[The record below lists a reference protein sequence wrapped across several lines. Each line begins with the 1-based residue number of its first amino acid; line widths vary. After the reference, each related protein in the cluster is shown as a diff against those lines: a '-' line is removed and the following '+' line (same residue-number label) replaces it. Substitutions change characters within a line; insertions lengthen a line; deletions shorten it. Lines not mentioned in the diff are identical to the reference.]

1 MSSALIFVL
10 VIIFF
15 VLPLVFLSY
24 HLNYKGTIVFK
35 TAFSNLIS
43 NLVIALGAYFVGYL
57 GILHVIWFVILGYIA
72 LFVGNLAVKRY
83 VQKPANL
90 TTQVLNKVSYGDLD
104 VQIDEELKKSN
115 DEIGQMNTALFNM
128 IDYLKETGEFARQVG
143 EGNFDYNIEA
153 LSGKDHLRHV
163 LLEMRDKLKEAS
175 ELEAEK
181 RKEEE
186 QRRWSNEGMTKLND
200 ILRQQENITEISYK
214 VISFL
219 VKYLEANQGGIFIRN
234 SDDEN
239 DVFYELQAAYAF
251 NHRKYIEKTFKPGEG
266 LVGTCAIEKKRIY
279 MTNIPDDYIE
289 ITSGLGGSNPKAL
302 LIVPMKIEDEVYGV
316 IEIASFN
323 TFEDYQI
330 EFVEE
335 ASLSIA
341 STLSA
346 AETNRKTKELLE
358 KTQQQAEEM
367 SSQEEEMRQNM
378 EELQATQEESTRKA
392 QEYERQLA
400 EAKEKQEELEKKLE
414 EANKEIERLKN
425 TKG

>member
-1 MSSALIFVL
+1 MSPALIFVL
-10 VIIFF
+10 VIVVL
-15 VLPLVFLSY
+15 VLPLAVLSY
-24 HLNYKGTIVFK
+24 RYKYKGTIVYK

-43 NLVIALGAYFVGYL
+43 NLVIAIGAYFVGYL
-57 GILHVIWFVILGYIA
+57 GILHVIWFVVVGYIA
-72 LFVGNLAVKRY
+72 MLIGNIAVRRI
-83 VQKPANL
+83 VQQPVKD
-90 TTQVLNKVSYGDLD
+90 TTQMIDRLSQGDLD
-104 VQIDEELKKSN
+104 VQIDEELKKSD
-115 DEIGQMNTALFNM
+115 DEIGKMNTALSNM
-128 IDYLKETGEFARQVG
+128 IEYLKETGEFARQVG
-143 EGNFDYNIEA
+143 EGKFDHNIET
-153 LSGKDHLRHV
+153 LSEKDHLRNV

-200 ILRQQENITEISYK
+200 ILRQQDDIKELSYK
-214 VISFL
+214 IISFL
-219 VKYLEANQGGIFIRN
+219 VQYLDANQGGLFVRN

-251 NHRKYIEKTFKPGEG
+251 NKRKYIEKTFKPGEG
-266 LVGTCAIEKKRIY
+266 LVGTCAIEKERIY

-289 ITSGLGGSNPKAL
+289 ITSGLGGSNPGAL
-302 LIVPMKIEDEVYGV
+302 LIVPMKIEEEVYGI

-323 TFEDYQI
+323 PFEEYQI

-346 AETNRKTKELLE
+346 SETNRKTKELLE

-400 EAKEKQEELEKKLE
+400 EAKEKQEELKKKLE
-414 EANKEIERLKN
+414 DANNEIERLKKK
-425 TKG
+425 KG

>member
-1 MSSALIFVL
+1 MSSALIFIL

-15 VLPLVFLSY
+15 VLPMAVLSY
-24 HLNYKGTIVFK
+24 RFKYKGTIVFK
-35 TAFSNLIS
+35 TAFSNLLS
-43 NLVIALGAYFVGYL
+43 NLIIAIGAYFVGYL
-57 GILHVIWFVILGYIA
+57 GILHVIWFVVLGYLA
-72 LFVGNLAVKRY
+72 LLVGNIVVKRI
-83 VQKPANL
+83 VQQPVNK
-90 TTQVLNKVSYGDLD
+90 TTQVIDKLSQGDLY
-104 VQIDEELKKSN
+104 VQIDEGLKKSD
-115 DEIGQMNTALFNM
+115 DEIGKMNSALSNM
-128 IDYLKETGEFARQVG
+128 IEYLKETGEFARQVG
-143 EGNFDYNIEA
+143 EGNFDHNIEI
-153 LSGKDHLRHV
+153 LSEKDHLRNV

-200 ILRQQENITEISYK
+200 ILRQQEDIKELSYK
-214 VISFL
+214 IISFL
-219 VKYLEANQGGIFIRN
+219 VQYLNANQGGLFVRN
-234 SDDEN
+234 NDDEN
-239 DVFYELQAAYAF
+239 DAFYELQAAYAF
-251 NHRKYIEKTFKPGEG
+251 NKRKYIEKTFKPGEG
-266 LVGTCAIEKKRIY
+266 LVGTCAIEKERIY

-302 LIVPMKIEDEVYGV
+302 LIVPMKIEEEVYGI

-323 TFEDYQI
+323 KLEEYQI

-346 AETNRKTKELLE
+346 SETNRKTKELLE

-392 QEYERQLA
+392 QEYEKQLA

-414 EANKEIERLKN
+414 DANEEIERLKKK
-425 TKG
+425 KG

>member
-1 MSSALIFVL
+1 MSSAWIFVL
-10 VIIFF
+10 VIFFF
-15 VLPLVFLSY
+15 VLPLAFLSY
-24 HLNYKGTIVFK
+24 RLKYKGTIVYK
-35 TAFSNLIS
+35 TAFSNLVS
-43 NLVIALGAYFVGYL
+43 NMVIALGAYFVGYL
-57 GILHVIWFVILGYIA
+57 GILHVIWFVILGYTA
-72 LFVGNLAVKRY
+72 LFIGNIAVKRY
-83 VQKPANL
+83 IQKPANF

-104 VQIDEELKKSN
+104 VQIDEELKKSD
-115 DEIGQMNTALFNM
+115 DEIGQMNTALADM
-128 IDYLKETGEFARQVG
+128 VEYLKETGEFARQVG

-153 LSGKDHLRHV
+153 LSDKDHLRHV

-186 QRRWSNEGMTKLND
+186 QRRWANEGMTKLND
-200 ILRQQENITEISYK
+200 ILRQQDDITELSYN

-219 VKYLEANQGGIFIRN
+219 VQYLKANQGGIFIRN
-234 SDDEN
+234 NDDEN
-239 DVFYELQAAYAF
+239 EVFFELQAAYAF
-251 NHRKYIEKTFKPGEG
+251 NRRKYIDKTFKPGEG
-266 LVGTCAIEKKRIY
+266 LVGTCAIEKERIY

-302 LIVPMKIEDEVYGV
+302 LIVPMKIEEEVYGV

-323 TFEDYQI
+323 SFENYQI

-346 AETNRKTKELLE
+346 VETNRKTKELLE

-400 EAKEKQEELEKKLE
+400 EANEKQEELEKKLE
-414 EANKEIERLKN
+414 EANKEIERLKKK
-425 TKG
+425 KG

>member
-1 MSSALIFVL
+1 
-10 VIIFF
+10 
-15 VLPLVFLSY
+15 
-24 HLNYKGTIVFK
+24 
-35 TAFSNLIS
+35 
-43 NLVIALGAYFVGYL
+43 
-57 GILHVIWFVILGYIA
+57 
-72 LFVGNLAVKRY
+72 
-83 VQKPANL
+83 
-90 TTQVLNKVSYGDLD
+90 VSYGDLD
-104 VQIDEELKKSN
+104 VQIDEELKKSD
-115 DEIGQMNTALFNM
+115 DEIGQMNTALADM
-128 IDYLKETGEFARQVG
+128 VEYLKETGEFARQVG
-143 EGNFDYNIEA
+143 EGNFNYNIEA
-153 LSGKDHLRHV
+153 LSDKDHLRHV

-186 QRRWSNEGMTKLND
+186 QRRWANEGMTKLND
-200 ILRQQENITEISYK
+200 ILRQQDDITELSYN

-219 VKYLEANQGGIFIRN
+219 VQYLKANQGGIFIRN
-234 SDDEN
+234 NDDEN
-239 DVFYELQAAYAF
+239 EVFFELQAAYAF
-251 NHRKYIEKTFKPGEG
+251 NRRKYIDKTFKPGEG
-266 LVGTCAIEKKRIY
+266 LVGTCAIEKERIY

-302 LIVPMKIEDEVYGV
+302 LIVPMKIEEEVYGV

-323 TFEDYQI
+323 SFENYQI

-346 AETNRKTKELLE
+346 VETNRKTKELLE

-400 EAKEKQEELEKKLE
+400 EANEKQEELEKKLE
-414 EANKEIERLKN
+414 EANKEIERLKKK
-425 TKG
+425 KG

>member
-1 MSSALIFVL
+1 MSPAWIFVL
-10 VIIFF
+10 VIVFF
-15 VLPLVFLSY
+15 VFPLAIISY
-24 HLNYKGTIVFK
+24 KYKYKGTIVYK
-35 TAFSNLIS
+35 TAFSNLFS
-43 NLVIALGAYFVGYL
+43 NMTIAIGAYLVGYF
-57 GILHVIWFVILGYIA
+57 GILNVIWFVVLGYAA
-72 LFVGNLAVKRY
+72 LLIGNIVVKRI
-83 VQKPANL
+83 VQQPVST
-90 TTQVLNKVSYGDLD
+90 TTQAIDRLSQGELD

-115 DEIGQMNTALFNM
+115 DEIGRMNIALSNM
-128 IDYLKETGEFARQVG
+128 IEYLKETGEFARQVG
-143 EGNFDYNIEA
+143 EGNFEHNIET
-153 LSGKDHLRHV
+153 LSEKDHLRNV

-200 ILRQQENITEISYK
+200 ILRQQEDITELSYK
-214 VISFL
+214 IISFL
-219 VKYLEANQGGIFIRN
+219 VQYLDANQGGLFVRN

-251 NHRKYIEKTFKPGEG
+251 NKRKYIEKTFRPGEG
-266 LVGTCAIEKKRIY
+266 LVGTCAIEKERIY
-279 MTNIPDDYIE
+279 MINIPDDYIE

-302 LIVPMKIEDEVYGV
+302 LIVPMKIEEDVYGV

-323 TFEDYQI
+323 TFEEYQI

-346 AETNRKTKELLE
+346 SETNRKTKELLE

-400 EAKEKQEELEKKLE
+400 EASEKQEELEKKLD
-414 EANKEIERLKN
+414 EANKEIERLKKK
-425 TKG
+425 KG

>member
-1 MSSALIFVL
+1 MSSAWIFVL
-10 VIIFF
+10 VILFF
-15 VLPLVFLSY
+15 VLPLAVLSY
-24 HLNYKGTIVFK
+24 RLKYKGTIVYK
-35 TAFSNLIS
+35 TAFSNLVS
-43 NLVIALGAYFVGYL
+43 NLIIAIGAYFVGYL
-57 GILHVIWFVILGYIA
+57 GILHVIWFVIIGYSA
-72 LFVGNLAVKRY
+72 LLVVNIVVKKY
-83 VQKPANL
+83 VQKPANF

-104 VQIDEELKKSN
+104 VQIDEELKKSD
-115 DEIGQMNTALFNM
+115 DEIGQMNTALSNM
-128 IDYLKETGEFARQVG
+128 VDYLKETGEFARQVG
-143 EGNFDYNIEA
+143 EGNFDYNIDV
-153 LSGKDHLRHV
+153 LSDKDHLRHV
-163 LLEMRDKLKEAS
+163 LVEMRDKLKDAS

-181 RKEEE
+181 RREEE
-186 QRRWSNEGMTKLND
+186 QRRWANEGMTKLND
-200 ILRQQENITEISYK
+200 ILRQQEDITELSYN

-219 VKYLEANQGGIFIRN
+219 VKYLEANQGGIFVRN
-234 SDDEN
+234 NDDEN
-239 DVFYELQAAYAF
+239 EVFYELQAAYAF
-251 NHRKYIEKTFKPGEG
+251 NRRKYIEKTFKPGEG
-266 LVGTCAIEKKRIY
+266 LVGTCAIEKERIY

-302 LIVPMKIEDEVYGV
+302 LIVPMKIEEEVYGV

-323 TFEDYQI
+323 KLDDYMI

-346 AETNRKTKELLE
+346 VETNRKTKELLE

-392 QEYERQLA
+392 QEYEKQLA

-414 EANKEIERLKN
+414 EANKEIERLKKK
-425 TKG
+425 KG

>member
-1 MSSALIFVL
+1 MSPAWIFVL
-10 VIIFF
+10 VIVFF
-15 VLPLVFLSY
+15 VFPLAIISY
-24 HLNYKGTIVFK
+24 KYKYKGTIVYK
-35 TAFSNLIS
+35 TAFSNLFS
-43 NLVIALGAYFVGYL
+43 NMTIAIGAYLVGYF
-57 GILHVIWFVILGYIA
+57 GILNVIWFVVLGYAA
-72 LFVGNLAVKRY
+72 LLIGNIVVKRI
-83 VQKPANL
+83 VQQPVST
-90 TTQVLNKVSYGDLD
+90 TTQAIDRLSQGELD

-115 DEIGQMNTALFNM
+115 DEIGRMNIALSNM
-128 IDYLKETGEFARQVG
+128 IEYLKETGEFARQVG
-143 EGNFDYNIEA
+143 EGNFEHNIET
-153 LSGKDHLRHV
+153 LSEKDHLRNV

-200 ILRQQENITEISYK
+200 ILRQQEDITELSYK
-214 VISFL
+214 IISFL
-219 VKYLEANQGGIFIRN
+219 VQYLDANQGGLFVRN
-234 SDDEN
+234 SDNEN

-251 NHRKYIEKTFKPGEG
+251 NKRKYIEKTFRPGEG
-266 LVGTCAIEKKRIY
+266 LVGTCAIEKERIY
-279 MTNIPDDYIE
+279 MINIPDDYIE

-302 LIVPMKIEDEVYGV
+302 LIVPMKIEEDVYGV

-323 TFEDYQI
+323 TFEEYQI

-346 AETNRKTKELLE
+346 SETNRKTKELLE

-400 EAKEKQEELEKKLE
+400 EASEKQEELEKKLD
-414 EANKEIERLKN
+414 EANKEIERLKKK
-425 TKG
+425 KG

>member
-1 MSSALIFVL
+1 MSPALIFVL
-10 VIIFF
+10 VIVVL
-15 VLPLVFLSY
+15 VLPLAVLSY
-24 HLNYKGTIVFK
+24 RYKYKGTIVYK

-43 NLVIALGAYFVGYL
+43 NLVIAIGAYFVGYL
-57 GILHVIWFVILGYIA
+57 GILHVIWFVVVGYIA
-72 LFVGNLAVKRY
+72 MLIGNIAVRRI
-83 VQKPANL
+83 VQQPVKD
-90 TTQVLNKVSYGDLD
+90 TTQMIDRLSQGDLD
-104 VQIDEELKKSN
+104 VQIDEELKKSD
-115 DEIGQMNTALFNM
+115 DEIGKMNTALSNM
-128 IDYLKETGEFARQVG
+128 IEYLKETGEFARQVG
-143 EGNFDYNIEA
+143 EGKFDHNIET
-153 LSGKDHLRHV
+153 LSEKDHLRNV

-200 ILRQQENITEISYK
+200 ILRQQDDIKELSYK
-214 VISFL
+214 IISFL
-219 VKYLEANQGGIFIRN
+219 VQYLDANQGGLFVRN

-251 NHRKYIEKTFKPGEG
+251 NKRKYIEKTFKPGEG
-266 LVGTCAIEKKRIY
+266 LVGTCAIEKERIY

-289 ITSGLGGSNPKAL
+289 ITSGLGGSNPGAL
-302 LIVPMKIEDEVYGV
+302 LIVPMKIEEEVYGI

-323 TFEDYQI
+323 PFEEYQI

-346 AETNRKTKELLE
+346 SETNRKTKELLE

-378 EELQATQEESTRKA
+378 VAPCKSIRWGF
-392 QEYERQLA
+392 
-400 EAKEKQEELEKKLE
+400 
-414 EANKEIERLKN
+414 
-425 TKG
+425 KGVKYKYNETPYSKPAGK

>member
-1 MSSALIFVL
+1 MSSAWIFVL
-10 VIIFF
+10 VIFFF
-15 VLPLVFLSY
+15 VLPLAFLSY
-24 HLNYKGTIVFK
+24 HLKYKGTIIFK
-35 TAFSNLIS
+35 TAFSNLIA
-43 NLVIALGAYFVGYL
+43 NLVIALSAYFVGYL
-57 GILHVIWFVILGYIA
+57 GILHVIWFVVLGYTA
-72 LFVGNLAVKRY
+72 LLVANITVKRY
-83 VQKPANL
+83 VQKPANF
-90 TTQVLNKVSYGDLD
+90 TTQVLNKVSYGELD

-115 DEIGQMNTALFNM
+115 DEIGQMNTALADM
-128 IDYLKETGEFARQVG
+128 IEYLKETGEFARQVG
-143 EGNFDYNIEA
+143 EGNFDYNIEV
-153 LSGKDHLRHV
+153 LSDKDHLRHV
-163 LLEMRDKLKEAS
+163 LVEMRDKLKEAS

-186 QRRWSNEGMTKLND
+186 QRRWANEGMTKLND
-200 ILRQQENITEISYK
+200 ILRQQDDITELSYN

-219 VKYLEANQGGIFIRN
+219 VKYLNANQGGIFVRN
-234 SDDEN
+234 NDDEN
-239 DVFYELQAAYAF
+239 EVFFELQAAYAF
-251 NHRKYIEKTFKPGEG
+251 NRRKYIEKTFKPGEG
-266 LVGTCAIEKKRIY
+266 LVGTCAIEKERIY

-302 LIVPMKIEDEVYGV
+302 LIVPMKIEEEVYGV

-323 TFEDYQI
+323 TFEEYQI
-330 EFVEE
+330 EFVDE

-346 AETNRKTKELLE
+346 VETNRKTKELLE

-392 QEYERQLA
+392 QEYEKQLA

-414 EANKEIERLKN
+414 EANKEIVRLKS
-425 TKG
+425 KKS

>member
-1 MSSALIFVL
+1 MSPALIFVL
-10 VIIFF
+10 VIVFF
-15 VLPLVFLSY
+15 SAPVSLFSY
-24 HLNYKGTIVFK
+24 WYKYKGTIVYK
-35 TAFSNLIS
+35 IAFSNLIS
-43 NLVIALGAYFVGYL
+43 NFVIAIGAYFVGYL
-57 GILHVIWFVILGYIA
+57 GILHVIWFVIVGYLAMLIGNIA
-72 LFVGNLAVKRY
+72 VRRI
-83 VQKPANL
+83 VQKPVKD
-90 TTQVLNKVSYGDLD
+90 TTQMIDSLSQGDLD
-104 VQIDEELKKSN
+104 VQIDEELKNSN
-115 DEIGQMNTALFNM
+115 DEIGKMNTALSNM
-128 IDYLKETGEFARQVG
+128 IEYLNETGEFARQVG
-143 EGNFDYNIEA
+143 EGKFDHDIET
-153 LSGKDHLRHV
+153 LGEKDHLRNV

-200 ILRQQENITEISYK
+200 ILRQQEDIKELSYK
-214 VISFL
+214 IISFL
-219 VKYLEANQGGIFIRN
+219 VQYLNANQGGLFVRN
-234 SDDEN
+234 NDDEN

-251 NHRKYIEKTFKPGEG
+251 NKRKYIEKTFKPGEG
-266 LVGTCAIEKKRIY
+266 LVGTCAIEKERIY
-279 MTNIPDDYIE
+279 MINIPDDYIE
-289 ITSGLGGSNPKAL
+289 ITSGLGGSNPGAL
-302 LIVPMKIEDEVYGV
+302 LIVPMKIEEEVYGI
-316 IEIASFN
+316 IEIASFKKL
-323 TFEDYQI
+323 EEYQI

-346 AETNRKTKELLE
+346 SETNRKTKELLE

-414 EANKEIERLKN
+414 DANKEIERLKKN
-425 TKG
+425 KG